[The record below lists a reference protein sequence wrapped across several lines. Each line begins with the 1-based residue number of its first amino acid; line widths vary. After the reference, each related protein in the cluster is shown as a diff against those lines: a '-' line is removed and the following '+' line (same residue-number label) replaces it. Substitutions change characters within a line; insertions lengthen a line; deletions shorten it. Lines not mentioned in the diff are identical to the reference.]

1 MSPVDAAGDV
11 AGTDAP
17 PDTLIRKTKWGVVW
31 LLTLTLFSALT
42 VGGLLAPIQE
52 AAKLELGLSDMQ
64 LALIVGTATAIPVAV
79 LALPIA
85 WYVDH
90 GVRVRLLTIL
100 AALWAVGTV
109 GTAFVQDFYGLF
121 VARFVAGVGAGTA
134 FSVLISILADVCL
147 PQKRGR
153 VMVLVSMGAWAGA
166 AAAYFVGAGLFGY
179 FEAHPLS
186 IFPGMA
192 AWRASHLVVGV
203 AAAVLVLPLFLLREP
218 KRYEIEQ
225 TSVAI
230 GPTLRAFWNRKSF
243 LGPLLIGNFAGG
255 LAEGAAALWIG
266 SVLVR
271 QYGQTPAQ
279 TGWVGLV
286 ILVSGIVGSLIGGFS
301 ADAGQKLK
309 VRGGILVPAVIA
321 TALSIPA
328 SAYPMMPTLPGFALV
343 LFVLLVG
350 GTIVNLVNSAAIAVL
365 IPNEERALSLAG
377 LKLVATIV
385 GGPITAAIIVAMT
398 ARMEGPGSLGVILT
412 WLGVITGVISL
423 IGYWFAMVNAPRPVG
438 ETLPDTPGETAGA
451 E

>member
-1 MSPVDAAGDV
+1 MTTVDAAGDA
-11 AGTDAP
+11 AGPVGPAP
-17 PDTLIRKTKWGVVW
+17 DLFRKTKWGVVW

-64 LALIVGTATAIPVAV
+64 LALIVGTATAIPVAM

-90 GVRVRLLTIL
+90 GVRVRLLLIL
-100 AALWAVGTV
+100 ASLWAIGTI

-121 VARFVAGVGAGTA
+121 AARFVAGVGAGTA
-134 FSVLISILADVCL
+134 FPVLVSILADVCL
-147 PQKRGR
+147 PEKRGR

-179 FEAHPLS
+179 FEANPLS
-186 IFPGMA
+186 IFPGMP
-192 AWRASHLVVGV
+192 AWRASHLIVGV

-218 KRYEIEQ
+218 KRYEVEQ

-230 GPTLRAFWNRKSF
+230 GPTLRAFWNRKNF

-309 VRGGILVPAVIA
+309 IRGGILLPAVIA
-321 TALSIPA
+321 TAISIPA
-328 SAYPMMPTLPGFALV
+328 SAYPMMPTLMGFGLV

-385 GGPITAAIIVAMT
+385 GGPVTAAIIVAMT
-398 ARMEGPGSLGVILT
+398 GQMKGPDGLGIVLT
-412 WLGVITGVISL
+412 WLGVITGIISL
-423 IGYWFAMVNAPRPVG
+423 IGYWFAMTNAPRPVS
-438 ETLPDTPGETAGA
+438 ETLPDAAPTEAV
-451 E
+451 

>member
-1 MSPVDAAGDV
+1 MTTVDAAGDA
-11 AGTDAP
+11 AGPVGPAP
-17 PDTLIRKTKWGVVW
+17 DLFRRTKWGVVW

-64 LALIVGTATAIPVAV
+64 LALIVGTATAIPVAI

-90 GVRVRLLTIL
+90 GVRVRLLLIL
-100 AALWAVGTV
+100 ASLWAVGTI

-121 VARFVAGVGAGTA
+121 AARFVAGVGAGTA
-134 FSVLISILADVCL
+134 FPVLVSILADVCL
-147 PQKRGR
+147 PEKRGR

-179 FEAHPLS
+179 FEANPLS
-186 IFPGMA
+186 IFPGMP

-203 AAAVLVLPLFLLREP
+203 VAGLLVLPLFLLREP
-218 KRYEIEQ
+218 KRYEVEQ

-230 GPTLRAFWNRKSF
+230 GPTIRAFWNRKAF

-271 QYGQTPAQ
+271 QYDQTPAQ

-309 VRGGILVPAVIA
+309 MRGGILVPAVIA
-321 TALSIPA
+321 TAISIPA
-328 SAYPMMPTLPGFALV
+328 SAYPIMPTLLGFGLV

-365 IPNEERALSLAG
+365 IPNEERAISLAG

-385 GGPITAAIIVAMT
+385 GGPITAAIIVTMT
-398 ARMEGPGSLGVILT
+398 GYMDGPNGLGLILT
-412 WLGVITGVISL
+412 WLGVVTGIISL
-423 IGYWFAMVNAPRPVG
+423 IAYWFAMRNAPRPVA
-438 ETLPDTPGETAGA
+438 ETLPEAAPTEAV
-451 E
+451 

>member
-11 AGTDAP
+11 AGPDALP
-17 PDTLIRKTKWGVVW
+17 ESLIRKTRWGVVW

-64 LALIVGTATAIPVAV
+64 LAMIVGTATAIPVAV

-90 GVRVRLLTIL
+90 GVRVRLLTVL

-121 VARFVAGVGAGTA
+121 AARFVAGVGAGTA
-134 FSVLISILADVCL
+134 FPVLISILADVCL

-186 IFPGMA
+186 MFPGMA
-192 AWRASHLVVGV
+192 PWRASHLVVGV

-255 LAEGAAALWIG
+255 LAEGAAAL
-266 SVLVR
+266 
-271 QYGQTPAQ
+271 
-279 TGWVGLV
+279 
-286 ILVSGIVGSLIGGFS
+286 
-301 ADAGQKLK
+301 
-309 VRGGILVPAVIA
+309 
-321 TALSIPA
+321 
-328 SAYPMMPTLPGFALV
+328 
-343 LFVLLVG
+343 
-350 GTIVNLVNSAAIAVL
+350 
-365 IPNEERALSLAG
+365 
-377 LKLVATIV
+377 
-385 GGPITAAIIVAMT
+385 
-398 ARMEGPGSLGVILT
+398 
-412 WLGVITGVISL
+412 
-423 IGYWFAMVNAPRPVG
+423 
-438 ETLPDTPGETAGA
+438 
-451 E
+451 